1 MPDVTVERRNA
12 PRDPLVLAAEVVEL
26 PRGARLG
33 ARTSDVNRWVLHRHT
48 ESRSAGF
55 ASQGAHHPR
64 KRDL

>member
-1 MPDVTVERRNA
+1 MPDVTVERGNA

-48 ESRSAGF
+48 ESR
-55 ASQGAHHPR
+55 
-64 KRDL
+64 